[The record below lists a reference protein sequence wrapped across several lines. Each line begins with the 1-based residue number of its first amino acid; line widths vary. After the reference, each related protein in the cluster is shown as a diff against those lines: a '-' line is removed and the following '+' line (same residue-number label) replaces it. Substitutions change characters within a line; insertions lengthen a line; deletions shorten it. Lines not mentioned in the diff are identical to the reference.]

1 MRRLVGLLLVL
12 IAVSCHE
19 QEEVIATDAFS
30 GFFPLQVGSF
40 SIYDVNE
47 IQYQQ
52 NVQTHFVYE
61 LKTIVIDSFVNEEGG
76 YTFTINRL
84 KRLDSTKPWSAL
96 ETWSARVNGRQ
107 VIVNEGNISYVR
119 ITLPLQKGQKWNGN
133 ELNSTGGPDRCGTGT
148 TYSCD
153 TYEITA
159 VNEPFTETATA
170 YEDALTVTE
179 HNDPDLLVKNDV
191 RKQVYAAGIGLVYV
205 SNTVLNYC
213 TTPPAC
219 YGTQYVD
226 TGYKYTQTLKQ
237 SGVEK

>member
-1 MRRLVGLLLVL
+1 MRRLVGVLLLL
-12 IAVSCHE
+12 ITISCGE
-19 QEEVIATDAFS
+19 QEEAIATDAFS
-30 GFFPLQVGSF
+30 GYFLLKVGSY
-40 SIYDVNE
+40 SIYDVDE

-52 NVQTHFVYE
+52 NVQTHSVYE
-61 LKTIVIDSFVNEEGG
+61 LKTIVVDSFINEEDG
-76 YTFTINRL
+76 YTYTINRF
-84 KRLDSTKPWSAL
+84 KRMDSTKPWSFLA
-96 ETWSARVNGRQ
+96 TWSARVSGRQ
-107 VIVNEGNISYVR
+107 LIVGEGNISYVR
-119 ITLPLQKGQKWNGN
+119 ITLPLVKGQKWNGN

-153 TYEITA
+153 TYEITSLKEA
-159 VNEPFTETATA
+159 FSAAATT

-191 RKQVYAAGIGLVYV
+191 RKQVYAAGVGLVYV
-205 SNTVLNYC
+205 SKTVLNYC